1 MPGIQVR
8 AIETDDIV
16 ACAALLAARQRRDLA
31 RLPHLEPGL
40 QDPATCEA
48 LIAPLIGSERSD
60 GLIAERAGRPVGFLI
75 GERMM
80 LAPGDFASNFVPPH
94 SIVMPVEGH
103 AFAENEDALDVLW
116 PLYAELA
123 ARWTDDGFFTHRAA
137 IPAGDL
143 AAQEAW
149 VTLGFGRRL
158 TAATRVTSLP
168 VKVTH
173 PRALRIEHA
182 SPEDIDDV
190 MQLIGEQNRW
200 HWQSPVFWPALR
212 DAEAAARAFNLNALR
227 SSEIPYFVAYDEN
240 DRPAGMQTFLRPG
253 FTPPIVQGES
263 NVYLFEGVVAAE
275 ARGGGIGTA
284 LLKESMTWAARSG
297 FETCTLHYASA
308 NPLGAPFWLHN
319 GFVPVEHTMANVID
333 ERIAWARPRP

>member
-8 AIETDDIV
+8 DIETDDIAV
-16 ACAALLAARQRRDLA
+16 CAALLAARHRRDMA
-31 RLPHLEPGL
+31 RLPHLEPAL
-40 QDPATCEA
+40 QDTATCEA
-48 LIAPLIGSERSD
+48 LIAPLAAGDRSD
-60 GLIAERAGRPVGFLI
+60 GLLAEREGRPVGFLI

-80 LAPGDFASNFVPPH
+80 LAPADFASNFVPPH
-94 SIVMPVEGH
+94 SIVIPVEGH
-103 AFAENEDALDVLW
+103 AFAESADDLEVLW

-123 ARWTDDGFFTHRAA
+123 ARWTRDGFFTHRAA

-158 TAATRVTSLP
+158 TAATRVTSSP

-182 SPEDIDDV
+182 SPEDIDEV
-190 MQLIGEQNRW
+190 MQLIGEQNSW
-200 HWQSPVFWPALR
+200 HWQSPVFWPVLG

-227 SSEIPYFVAYDEN
+227 SSEIPYFVAYDEG
-240 DRPAGMQTFLRPG
+240 RAAGMQTFLRPG
-253 FTPPIVQGES
+253 FTPPIVKSES
-263 NVYLFEGVVAAE
+263 NVYLFEGVVTAE

-284 LLKESMTWAARSG
+284 LLQESMAWAARSG

-308 NPLGAPFWLHN
+308 NPLGAPFWLRN